1 MIISRASLHRIG
13 WAMILS
19 ICFAIFLALT
29 LKVNSVRSQVKLA
42 ERQIVAARAE
52 RQLLE
57 TEFETRASQ
66 HQLVA
71 INNVDVG
78 LAAPTT
84 GQYIDSERSLAAL
97 GKPRAADAPS
107 PIMVAVADEA
117 KESALPDMVNPLSGK
132 AMAAEVPQG
141 GPRKR
146 SNAASLSDR
155 LSQADKPEVSG
166 KGGRVKVAIRE

>member
-13 WAMILS
+13 WAMILTVCS
-19 ICFAIFLALT
+19 AILLALI

-52 RQLLE
+52 KQLLE

-71 INNVDVG
+71 INNVDFG
-78 LAAPTT
+78 YSAPTT
-84 GQYIDSERSLAAL
+84 GQYIESERSLAPL
-97 GKPRAADAPS
+97 GKARAADAPS
-107 PIMVAVADEA
+107 PIMVAAADEA
-117 KESALPDMVNPLSGK
+117 QESVLPDMVNPLSGK

-141 GPRKR
+141 APRKR
-146 SNAASLSDR
+146 ATAASLSAR
-155 LSQADKPEVSG
+155 LSEAEKPEVIG
-166 KGGRVKVAIRE
+166 KGPHAKGAVRE